1 MVQRLHN
8 FCSQIFFIF
17 FFHNKRDQEVQE
29 NFISCFLK
37 SHLEQFDLFRSF
49 SNVLLDVVKIEP
61 DHCYYWILKQ
71 SGLIKILKPLGH
83 DFSGKPLCDGQCTE
97 ILCDVYVWRSIF
109 NRWSYGFIKK
119 LL

>member
-8 FCSQIFFIF
+8 FGSALRFIF

-37 SHLEQFDLFRSF
+37 SHLQQFDLFRSF

-71 SGLIKILKPLGH
+71 SGH
-83 DFSGKPLCDGQCTE
+83 D
-97 ILCDVYVWRSIF
+97 
-109 NRWSYGFIKK
+109 
-119 LL
+119 